1 MKREALEGIGLN
13 EDQIKSVLSLNGAD
27 INNAKAQSSSDIDS
41 LKQET
46 ESLKAQI
53 ADRDKDIKSLKK
65 DAGDNEGLSKQL
77 TDLQDKYKTD
87 TETLTNQLSQTKLN
101 GALTTA
107 LTGAKVRNPKAV
119 EGLLDMDKVKLTDEG
134 KLEGLDDQLGT
145 LRKSDGYLFD
155 EGSKGGYEPK
165 GGNGSDDNNQ
175 VQTLVDAFK

>member
-1 MKREALEGIGLN
+1 MKREFLKGLELS
-13 EDQIKSVLSLNGAD
+13 EEQINAIMAEHGKDVETSKSQLTELQTEN
-27 INNAKAQSSSDIDS
+27 
-41 LKQET
+41 
-46 ESLKAQI
+46 ESLHTQI
-53 ADRDKDIKSLKK
+53 ADRDKDIKALKK

-87 TETLTNQLSQTKLN
+87 TENLTNQLSQTKLN

-134 KLEGLDDQLGT
+134 KLEGLDDQLSA

-155 EGSKGGYEPK
+155 EGSKGGYEPA

-175 VQTLVDAFK
+175 VQALVDAFK